1 MQTRQRKSGAFT
13 LIELMIVILILG
25 ILAALIVPRLFA
37 NQGKAE
43 KGKAVAD
50 ISELSNA
57 LGRFHVDNDRFPTD
71 QEGLGG
77 LMTAPADLPH
87 WGPDK
92 YIEKLP
98 QDPWGD
104 DYQYKDLGNNQF
116 EVRSLGPDKTPN
128 TDDDIT
134 NNDTTAPQ

>member
-1 MQTRQRKSGAFT
+1 MQTKLRKNGAFT
-13 LIELMIVILILG
+13 LIELMIVVLILG
-25 ILAALIVPRLFA
+25 ILAALIVPRLFQ
-37 NQGKAE
+37 NQDTAK

-50 ISELSNA
+50 IAELSNA
-57 LGRFHVDNDRFPTD
+57 LGRFRVDNDRFPTD
-71 QEGLGG
+71 QEGLDA
-77 LMTAPADLPH
+77 LMTAPADLAH

-98 QDPWGD
+98 TDPWD
-104 DYQYKDLGNNQF
+104 DAYQYKDLGNNQI

-134 NNDTTAPQ
+134 NNDTTAPK